1 MTTSQERST
10 SSVILVVEDDRGVR
24 ESLGVVLTH
33 EGYSV
38 ELAESGEDGLAR
50 LDTIR
55 PDVVILDL
63 NLGGISGLD
72 VCRRIRDRDDSV
84 PVLMLTARDDI
95 ADRVAGL
102 DAGADDYLTKPFALD
117 ELLARVRAMLRRREA
132 PPPPP
137 GGVGRIGN
145 LVVDPATR
153 RVRRGDRE
161 LTLTKIE
168 FDLLAL
174 LVANAD
180 VVLSRDLI
188 YDRIWGYGEDL
199 ASNSLEVFISALR
212 RKMEEADEPRLLH
225 TVRGVGYVAREP

>member
-1 MTTSQERST
+1 MATSPDRST

-38 ELAESGEDGLAR
+38 ELAESGEAGLAVV
-50 LDTIR
+50 DAVR
-55 PDVVILDL
+55 PDVVVLDL

-72 VCRRIRDRDDSV
+72 VCRRLRDRDDTV

-117 ELLARVRAMLRRREA
+117 ELLARVRAMLRRREV
-132 PPPPP
+132 PPPAP
-137 GGVGRIGN
+137 GAVGRIGD

-188 YDRIWGYGEDL
+188 YDRIWGYEEDL

-212 RKMEEADEPRLLH
+212 RKTEEADEPRLLH